1 MTVLVAGATGTL
13 GRAVAARLTAP
24 RLLARHPGP
33 GGVAADLVTGEG
45 VDAALSGV
53 DSVINCV
60 TVRGRDAQAAATLLT
75 AAERARVRHFVHVS
89 IVGIEKVPMGYY
101 REKLAVEALVAG
113 ARVHTTTV
121 RATQFHELVD
131 MLFTRLARARVLPV
145 PARTSLQPVAADDVA
160 AHLVALA
167 DGDPAGQVPDF
178 GGPQVLR
185 AVELARTWRAARHR
199 RLPMVAVRF
208 PGGIAAAVRAGGMLC
223 PDRAVGTTTFAEH
236 LERRG
241 AALRIEI
248 FPADLDAT
256 AAFYTDV
263 LGFRITRDERA
274 ADVPYLGLERG
285 RIRIGA
291 VARPE
296 PPDRA
301 ARRPPTGVEIV
312 LEVADVEAE
321 RERVRRAEW
330 PIEEDITRQPWGLR
344 DFRLLDPSGYYV
356 RLTGR

>member
-13 GRAVAARLTAP
+13 GRAVAARLTGP
-24 RLLARHPGP
+24 RLTARHPGP
-33 GGVAADLVTGEG
+33 GGVGADLVTGEG
-45 VDAALSGV
+45 VDAALSGI
-53 DSVINCV
+53 DTVINCA
-60 TVRGRDAQAAATLLT
+60 TVRGRDTQAAAALIS
-75 AAERARVRHFVHVS
+75 AAERAGVRHLVHVS
-89 IVGIEKVPMGYY
+89 IVGIEKVPLGYY

-113 ARVHTTTV
+113 ARVPTTTV

-131 MLFTRLARARVLPV
+131 MLLTRAARARVVPV
-145 PARTSLQPVAADDVA
+145 PAGTSFQPVAADDLA

-167 DGDPAGQVPDF
+167 EGEPAGRVLDF

-199 RLPMVAVRF
+199 RVPLVAVRF
-208 PGGIAAAVRAGGMLC
+208 PGRTAATLRAGGLLC
-223 PDRAVGTTTFAEH
+223 PDRAAGTTTFAEH

-241 AALRIEI
+241 GALRIEI

-263 LGFRITRDERA
+263 LGFRVTRDERA

-301 ARRPPTGVEIV
+301 PRRPPTGVEIV

-321 RERVRRAEW
+321 RDRVRRAGW
-330 PIEEDITRQPWGLR
+330 PIVEDIASQPWGLR

>member
-24 RLLARHPGP
+24 RRLARHPGP
-33 GGVAADLVTGEG
+33 GGVVADLVTGEG

-53 DSVINCV
+53 DTVINCV
-60 TVRGRDAQAAATLLT
+60 TVRGREAQAAAMLHT
-75 AAERARVRHFVHVS
+75 AAERAGVRHFVHVS
-89 IVGIEKVPMGYY
+89 IVGIEKVPLGYY

-113 ARVHTTTV
+113 ARLPTTTV

-131 MLFTRLARARVLPV
+131 SLFTRLARARVLPV
-145 PARTSLQPVAADDVA
+145 PARTSLQPVAADDLA

-167 DGDPAGQVPDF
+167 EGDPAGRVPDF

-185 AVELARTWRAARHR
+185 VVELARTWRGAHLR
-199 RLPMVAVRF
+199 PPVVSVRF
-208 PGGIAAAVRAGGMLC
+208 PGRIAAAVRAGGLLC

-236 LERRG
+236 VERRG

-248 FPADLDAT
+248 FPTDLDAT
-256 AAFYTDV
+256 AAFYADV
-263 LGFRITRDERA
+263 LGFRVTRDERA

-285 RIRIGA
+285 RVRIGA

-296 PPDRA
+296 PSDRA

-312 LEVADVEAE
+312 VEVADIEAE
-321 RERVRRAEW
+321 RDRVRRAGW

-344 DFRLLDPSGYYV
+344 DFRILDPSGYYV